1 MKLFEKF
8 NKMSTEVKAS
18 TAYTICSVLTRCLSF
33 ITLPIFT
40 RIMTTEEYG
49 LATIYSSTAAIVV
62 IFTSLQLPYG
72 TLSTAMIRFKDDR
85 KGYLSAV
92 CSITLVLT
100 LIYILCC
107 SVFKNFFIKYLDLPF
122 FLIVLMGIEM
132 FFSTATAAW
141 MGYQRFEFKYKSVVL
156 VTLGTA
162 ILSVITSLVAV
173 VFSSEKGIAKICSN
187 SFVTCTV
194 GLVLFLWLI
203 KHGKKMFEKRYWRF
217 ALSFNLPLIPYYLS
231 QVVFNQSDRLMI
243 NNICGRGDAAIY
255 GVAYT
260 LAMILTFVVTSI
272 HSSYTPWIFER
283 IDRNELQD
291 NRKVTILLSS
301 GIAFMLLGIIASA
314 PEIIYV
320 MAGER
325 YSSAIWVV
333 PPVAMSVLLLYYSDL
348 FDCLLFFYEKKFFLA
363 VAAVIAAVINILLN
377 YLFIPM
383 FGFIAAAYTTLAS
396 YLVLAFMDYFYM
408 VKVCRDHNIDKNLY
422 NIKGLVLVFLVFS
435 GLGFLAM
442 GLYEYPLIRYLII
455 LIVFIL
461 MILFRNRLSQIYKI
475 VRRK

>member
-1 MKLFEKF
+1 MKLLENF
-8 NKMSTEVKAS
+8 NKMSIEVKAS
-18 TAYTICSVLTRCLSF
+18 TAYTICSILTRCLSF

-49 LATIYSSTAAIVV
+49 LSTIYSSTAAIVV

-72 TLSTAMIRFKDDR
+72 TLSTAMIKFKDDR
-85 KGYLSAV
+85 KGYLSTV
-92 CSITLVLT
+92 CSITMVLT
-100 LIYILCC
+100 LIYLLCC
-107 SVFKNFFIKYLDLPF
+107 SVFKNFFIKFLDLPF
-122 FLIVLMGIEM
+122 FLIVLMGVEM

-162 ILSVITSLVAV
+162 VLSVITSLVAV
-173 VFSSEKGIAKICSN
+173 VLSSEKGIAKICSN
-187 SFVTCTV
+187 SFVTCAV

-203 KHGKKMFEKRYWRF
+203 KNGKKMFEKRYWQF

-272 HSSYTPWIFER
+272 HSSYTPWIFEC

-291 NRKVTILLSS
+291 NRKITVLLSS
-301 GIAFMLLGIIASA
+301 GIAFMLLGIIALA
-314 PEIIYV
+314 PEVIYV
-320 MAGER
+320 MAGEQ

-333 PPVAMSVLLLYYSDL
+333 PPVAMSVLLLYYSNL
-348 FDCLLFFYEKKFFLA
+348 FDCILFFYEEKFFLA
-363 VAAVIAAVINILLN
+363 VVSVIAAVINILLN
-377 YLFIPM
+377 YLFIPV
-383 FGFIAAAYTTLAS
+383 FGFVAAAYTTLIS
-396 YLVLAFMDYFYM
+396 YLVLAFMDYLYM
-408 VKVCRDHNIDKNLY
+408 VKVYRDHNINKNLY

-442 GLYEYPLIRYLII
+442 GLYEYPVIRYLII

-461 MILFRNRLSQIYKI
+461 MIVFRNKLSQIYKM